1 MQIKHELEL
10 MKQKQAARIIF
21 NRHRLMHTHSLL
33 KSLNALNVYQIN
45 LLQVLLFMYK
55 IKTNTPPRIFAYHLQ
70 TINPKYATRYS
81 RKISKR
87 QRERETDSSYAKYFI
102 HARGPVIWNSLLNET
117 EKKHIIAA
125 FL

>member
-1 MQIKHELEL
+1 MQIKHGLEL
-10 MKQKQAARIIF
+10 IKQKQAARIIS
-21 NRHRLMHTHSLL
+21 NRHRLMHPCSLL

-87 QRERETDSSYAKYFI
+87 QRERERQIVVMPNISFMRVVRLFGTAY
-102 HARGPVIWNSLLNET
+102 
-117 EKKHIIAA
+117 
-125 FL
+125 

>member
-10 MKQKQAARIIF
+10 MKQKQAALIIF
-21 NRHRLMHTHSLL
+21 NRHRLMHTRSLL